1 MVGGGIREYLPRATI
16 PLYSLA
22 KFAHGNQG
30 SINNKTTSACR
41 LALRQRNGSGMGP
54 AALSDADLRPIVGVM
69 GGRRGALAIKIVGER
84 ERATARG
91 DQTRYTVI
99 ARAKDGHR

>member
-22 KFAHGNQG
+22 KFAHSNQA
-30 SINNKTTSACR
+30 INKTTSVCR
-41 LALRQRNGSGMGP
+41 LALHQRNGSGMGP